1 MNRIIN
7 DEFATYPNG
16 ATVYIQSNG
25 VSRWH
30 IDASGNVAIGGS
42 MHWNDFDYKLHRL
55 GYEVKLWSEKAIQ
68 SVYNFRNIRYTT
80 FFATE
85 EELTMMLLS
94 LKGREVK

>member
-1 MNRIIN
+1 MNRVIN
-7 DEFATYPNG
+7 DEFTTYPNRS
-16 ATVYIQSNG
+16 TVYIQSNG

-42 MHWNDFDYKLHRL
+42 MHWSDFEYTKHPL
-55 GYEVKLWSEKAIQ
+55 GYKTTLYTNKAKDL
-68 SVYNFRNIRYTT
+68 VYNFSNTRYAT

-94 LKGREVK
+94 LKGREIK